1 MVKLEDIIKR
11 LAGVLEEQYNVE
23 KQTECEKLQNRIIQV
38 LEEEHATVQNA
49 LFVLELVKFQLL
61 SEKFAQILTSG
72 KVSEKVSGEEQ
83 QKK

>member
-11 LAGVLEEQYNVE
+11 LAGVLEEQYKEE
-23 KQTECEKLQNRIIQV
+23 KKTECEVLQNRIVKVI
-38 LEEEHATVQNA
+38 EEEHATIQNA

-61 SEKFAQILTSG
+61 SEKFAQLLTQQ
-72 KVSEKVSGEEQ
+72 EKETP